1 MHIRLNLFKAILV
14 VVVLTAGISISDAE
28 DRVAGHWEG
37 HIEIPGQP
45 LTVKVDLAINDSDW
59 SGTIDIPAQGAKGL
73 PLSEIHVEE
82 NDAELRV
89 KFSIRGVPGI
99 RPLRGSCKTVSSVAH
114 SVKVLIATFD
124 FRLSREAI
132 PGPAR
137 PQEPKPPFP
146 YQIEE
151 VAFQNGPRQ
160 PRWHLDSASGRW
172 TFSPR

>member
-89 KFSIRGVPGI
+89 KFSIRGVPGN
-99 RPLRGSCKTVSSVAH
+99 PTFEGQLQDGVVS
-114 SVKVLIATFD
+114 
-124 FRLSREAI
+124 
-132 PGPAR
+132 G
-137 PQEPKPPFP
+137 
-146 YQIEE
+146 
-151 VAFQNGPRQ
+151 
-160 PRWHLDSASGRW
+160 
-172 TFSPR
+172 TFSQGVACYI